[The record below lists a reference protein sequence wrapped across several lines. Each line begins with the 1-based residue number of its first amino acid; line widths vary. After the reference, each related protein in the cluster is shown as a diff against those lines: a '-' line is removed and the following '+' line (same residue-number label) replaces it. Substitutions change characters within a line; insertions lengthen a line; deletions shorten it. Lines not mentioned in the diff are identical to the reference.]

1 MPDTPSPTTPPA
13 APTSPPVAAD
23 ASQARLDLLYQL
35 LETEMGGVQVY
46 RTALA
51 CALDPNLK
59 KEWAKYLAQTERHVI
74 VARGMLD
81 KLGLDP
87 DAERPARLLC
97 RHDAEGLVNLM
108 LEALAAAT
116 PAAAQLCAAECVLK
130 AELKDHQ
137 NWSLLG
143 KLARGYGGPG
153 GDAMRA
159 AYVEVEHEEDHHLY
173 HSKGWARELWAQ
185 ALGLPAVLPPPEE
198 QRDVESA
205 VEAALAE
212 EAREAL
218 AAPPPPTRAVAAD
231 GEEGKA

>member
-1 MPDTPSPTTPPA
+1 MKNGNGNGNANRPAPDA
-13 APTSPPVAAD
+13 AAD
-23 ASQARLDLLYQL
+23 AVRGQTALLYQL

-51 CALDPNLK
+51 CALDPQLK

-74 VARGMLD
+74 VARGLLE

-108 LEALAAAT
+108 LEALAAGT
-116 PAAAQLCAAECVLK
+116 PPAAQLCAAECVVK
-130 AELKDHQ
+130 AEIKDHQ

-143 KLARGYGGPG
+143 KLARAYGGPG

-159 AYVEVEHEEDHHLY
+159 AYIEVEHEEDHHVY

-218 AAPPPPTRAVAAD
+218 AAPAPPARAVAAD
-231 GEEGKA
+231 GEQGEA